1 MRSRIAF
8 AIVVCALGMI
18 GCSATD
24 ARQWMKV
31 EQRYTKEE
39 FQRDYRE
46 CSRRGDLDDVCMRQR
61 GWVAVNPAKSEA
73 PPPPPATPPR
83 GRGRY

>member
-1 MRSRIAF
+1 MRSRIALSL
-8 AIVVCALGMI
+8 ALAALGLA
-18 GCSATD
+18 GCGSTD
-24 ARQWMKV
+24 AREWMKV

-39 FQRDYRE
+39 FQRDYKD
-46 CSRRGDLDDVCMRQR
+46 CSRGGNLDDACMRQR

-73 PPPPPATPPR
+73 PPMDPLTPPR